1 MVHFVSLAD
10 DHRGRGGLKAF
21 AYGPQG
27 GARLARDHVG
37 QLAHGVGHVLVDLG
51 VAFHQ
56 HVVDDSQ
63 NRFLVQGQGHGAHG
77 VSGDSDKAGD
87 VSHGRVGFV
96 EVWFSRPGL
105 HLGHGGQDL
114 ERGVQEGI
122 DEIHIEAESHQAL
135 RGPWDRKK
143 VRGFTGMFVFVRG
156 CGMVVPRCIRE
167 DVAGINPK
175 RDDFLQFGLFYR
187 IFPDGPRERAP
198 AVEAGQMEATADED
212 MDFGQELGSAFMPSK
227 AEPKAM
233 RARGFFATGL
243 KPVYPEEVVCPKA
256 DSAFAARTRGDG
268 SRRSS
273 KYYHGY
279 HGGMD
284 IPVPEGTPIRA
295 VAWGEVVHKSVGQ
308 GGIGGI
314 AVVLRHAPEAPEGA
328 VVEVVMGPGKACRS
342 RRPFPGAPR

>member
-1 MVHFVSLAD
+1 
-10 DHRGRGGLKAF
+10 
-21 AYGPQG
+21 
-27 GARLARDHVG
+27 
-37 QLAHGVGHVLVDLG
+37 
-51 VAFHQ
+51 
-56 HVVDDSQ
+56 
-63 NRFLVQGQGHGAHG
+63 
-77 VSGDSDKAGD
+77 
-87 VSHGRVGFV
+87 
-96 EVWFSRPGL
+96 
-105 HLGHGGQDL
+105 
-114 ERGVQEGI
+114 
-122 DEIHIEAESHQAL
+122 
-135 RGPWDRKK
+135 
-143 VRGFTGMFVFVRG
+143 
-156 CGMVVPRCIRE
+156 
-167 DVAGINPK
+167 
-175 RDDFLQFGLFYR
+175 
-187 IFPDGPRERAP
+187 
-198 AVEAGQMEATADED
+198 MEATADED

-314 AVVLRHAPEAPEGA
+314 AVVLRHAPEDTGLPVWLFTEYKHLKEMPPDLRKKQIVGMGEVIALAGRTGTIGGHYGPAGHSHLHLTAFYNLDGEFRAGRMLIPLDGYWMDPLAMYKGPPLDSGAIKDLPGQDKAVAIPFMDSQGRVSPEDTLLIW
-328 VVEVVMGPGKACRS
+328 
-342 RRPFPGAPR
+342 PFSCPPR